1 MMVSVMSGIKNN
13 PFGSGLAVKDVSQL
27 SLVVRSKRKQD
38 GLTQQNLAAIAN
50 VGVRFVS
57 DLENGKATVQLDLVV
72 AVLQALGLQLL
83 LAEKF

>member
-1 MMVSVMSGIKNN
+1 MSGIKNN